1 MVLTYNAYTE
11 TLEDQKE
18 KEDELQT
25 IKEQFNN
32 MQSQLQTLITAL
44 GSIRD
49 QTQIN
54 QTAQILYK
62 SNIEF
67 VLTNNYRNKFMN
79 ILFCLETFQLLP

>member
-1 MVLTYNAYTE
+1 MTYNAYTE

-62 SNIEF
+62 SG
-67 VLTNNYRNKFMN
+67 
-79 ILFCLETFQLLP
+79 ILNSS